1 MRHQSNYYQDTFES
15 PFGKFSIRS
24 TEQAIEEIKF
34 TELDQKRPHPLIDRC
49 KRQLEE
55 YFNAQRIE
63 FDLPINMNGTPFQR
77 NVWKALCSIP
87 FGSTVSYQSIAI
99 QLNNHKA
106 ARAVGAA
113 NGQNPI
119 AIIVPCHRVIGKNG
133 TLTGYAGGVQLKQ
146 KLLNLEQSKIS
157 L

>member
-1 MRHQSNYYQDTFES
+1 MRIQTNYYQDIFES

-24 TEQAIEEIKF
+24 SEHAIEEIKF
-34 TELDQKRPHPLIDRC
+34 TDFQQKRPHPLIDQC
-49 KRQLEE
+49 KKQLEE
-55 YFNAQRIE
+55 YFNSQRFE
-63 FDLPINMNGTPFQR
+63 FDLPINMNGTPFQKD
-77 NVWKALCSIP
+77 VWKVLCSIP
-87 FGSTVSYQSIAI
+87 FGHTVSYQSIAM

-133 TLTGYAGGVQLKQ
+133 SLTGYAGGIQLKQ
-146 KLLNLEQSKIS
+146 QLLNLEQSMIS